1 MRKLILTTILV
12 LASALTAFAQTIYIC
27 KDGDYVARDISDGLE
42 ISLEEGIDSITF
54 SEPQMERVVN
64 IVYNGSQANVT
75 IPSFVQGVSCSSGT
89 SSDVVLV
96 STNLTD
102 EIIYNVV
109 GSSDD
114 GSLVIEGDYKL
125 TIRLNDVNLTSKKGA
140 AIHVKCGK
148 RIAVDMADGSVNN
161 FADAANGTQKACI
174 YTKGHFEFEG
184 GGTLNVTGNTNHA
197 IASKEYLQIK
207 KSVKAIN
214 ILKAANDALHAGQY
228 FQMNGGELN
237 ITKTTV
243 GDGIQAEYELDDND
257 LIIQDEENTGGVII
271 KGGTLNITMENSED
285 AKAIKAEGDIDIS
298 GGTFVLNAVSNGTR
312 GIQADGDLVIS
323 EDNNPTNI
331 TIYAK
336 GAKCTLA
343 EDELDPHRCMGI
355 KIDGNMTVN
364 AGTVNVYNTGSK
376 SKGIK
381 VVGVYQVKGGVV
393 NASVDND

>member
-1 MRKLILTTILV
+1 
-12 LASALTAFAQTIYIC
+12 
-27 KDGDYVARDISDGLE
+27 
-42 ISLEEGIDSITF
+42 
-54 SEPQMERVVN
+54 
-64 IVYNGSQANVT
+64 
-75 IPSFVQGVSCSSGT
+75 
-89 SSDVVLV
+89 
-96 STNLTD
+96 
-102 EIIYNVV
+102 
-109 GSSDD
+109 
-114 GSLVIEGDYKL
+114 
-125 TIRLNDVNLTSKKGA
+125 
-140 AIHVKCGK
+140 
-148 RIAVDMADGSVNN
+148 
-161 FADAANGTQKACI
+161 
-174 YTKGHFEFEG
+174 
-184 GGTLNVTGNTNHA
+184 
-197 IASKEYLQIK
+197 
-207 KSVKAIN
+207 
-214 ILKAANDALHAGQY
+214 
-228 FQMNGGELN
+228 
-237 ITKTTV
+237 
-243 GDGIQAEYELDDND
+243 
-257 LIIQDEENTGGVII
+257 
-271 KGGTLNITMENSED
+271 MENSED